1 MNEYSPEDNVQIEKA
16 IKFLVERISHHGKN
30 PKPVILHSIR
40 VAFSLDVLGYGRDVV
55 IAALLHDIIED
66 SETTAEEIKELFGKK
81 ISKLVVSCTFDKTI
95 DDETEM
101 YKKNFEKAAKTSK
114 EALAIRAA
122 DLLDNSNYYHL
133 VKDKQLYRRLLNKL
147 DFFLVVAK
155 KMIFGEKI
163 YKALLKKR
171 GELTNF

>member
-1 MNEYSPEDNVQIEKA
+1 MY
-16 IKFLVERISHHGKN
+16 L
-30 PKPVILHSIR
+30 
-40 VAFSLDVLGYGRDVV
+40 
-55 IAALLHDIIED
+55 
-66 SETTAEEIKELFGKK
+66 
-81 ISKLVVSCTFDKTI
+81 DKTI

-171 GELTNF
+171 GELANF